1 MTQPEGE
8 KNGRV
13 REECCAFKKKAV
25 VKNLEFPVAFEPTLE
40 GIVAAAAA
48 SGRSCDSRK
57 KGFGQKTPKNKQKQN
72 KKTHPQW
79 ILFGSQNSIA
89 SHPQLHHHVYSH
101 TEQHTA
107 KQRFRA
113 EFPAAP
119 TPITSN
125 SCLTPPTPTKQK
137 AFVSWLGSNIYQ
149 APEHRI
155 RNKS

>member
-72 KKTHPQW
+72 KKL
-79 ILFGSQNSIA
+79 LFPGWEATSTRPLSTESET
-89 SHPQLHHHVYSH
+89 SHDF
-101 TEQHTA
+101 
-107 KQRFRA
+107 KK
-113 EFPAAP
+113 
-119 TPITSN
+119 
-125 SCLTPPTPTKQK
+125 SCLGQKQSGEDFSLS
-137 AFVSWLGSNIYQ
+137 ALDL
-149 APEHRI
+149 I
-155 RNKS
+155 RNMKDD